1 LVQEINPKNTSRE
14 IGSKIND
21 FFGIHPNGQVILLS
35 KIRHLK
41 SLGGFDYGRE
51 FELLEKIGKTYSKK
65 GKKVN
70 TIRAG
75 ALLEENKSYINNL
88 IREIRS
94 GKKISYSDGDQF
106 RYFISLQDL
115 IRSIEKIIKTNVS
128 GEIFNIT
135 LNKVREGEII
145 SRLAEH
151 YEFSVEPLENF
162 KDKFSEKI
170 IEVETNKIIGFKPE
184 TTIGTYIKTTL
195 NKDFLPTK
203 KVKKKGKLKLKL
215 SLPKIQL
222 KSGVKTTFSIIKT
235 LIIALVFVGFLSA
248 LDLGLDNYY
257 LYKSLKSGDF
267 EKATLYANKLR
278 AVSMPTKVGEN
289 YQNTYNAI
297 YYALSALNL
306 TNRDLESKGT
316 LDKET
321 ISSVMGI
328 STKAIDYAQEI
339 DSLYFLT
346 PLERDL
352 FNSKRELIDGL
363 QEKTKY
369 LELLSLYP
377 DTKTEQTALV
387 LIQNSNEL
395 RPSGGFI
402 GSYAIV
408 KTKNLKITDYIFDD
422 IYNIDGTLEEK
433 YKNILLEMPK
443 EYMNFIKTDYLY
455 TRDAN
460 LILEA
465 SQRDEIVTAYF
476 EKALDLKLDYVVYVN
491 LNSLKKLL
499 EITGP
504 IKLATY
510 NEEVTAENFDTLA
523 QTYSEKNYYEGSTQK
538 KNFITL
544 LGSKV
549 LEKLS
554 TKDKMSLNLVLNLLQ
569 ILESKDIVINAKNLD
584 YQRVIQNL
592 ELDGNVVNRD
602 KTKDYLYILESNL
615 GENKVNKKTEKKVEL
630 NVNYD
635 QRRGIKSNDLFI
647 TISNFSNNYNWP
659 YGDYQGYLNIGIP
672 ESSFVTGAKVKQID
686 TSKEIDIT
694 RNIFVKKVNNVNVV
708 YIPFT
713 VRPLEEIFVTLS
725 YEVKD
730 PVFLESPYRLKVQ
743 KQPGAKDYSFKILL
757 NIPDK
762 KVFEKDYIINKDFII
777 EEE

>member
-1 LVQEINPKNTSRE
+1 
-14 IGSKIND
+14 
-21 FFGIHPNGQVILLS
+21 
-35 KIRHLK
+35 
-41 SLGGFDYGRE
+41 
-51 FELLEKIGKTYSKK
+51 
-65 GKKVN
+65 
-70 TIRAG
+70 
-75 ALLEENKSYINNL
+75 
-88 IREIRS
+88 
-94 GKKISYSDGDQF
+94 
-106 RYFISLQDL
+106 
-115 IRSIEKIIKTNVS
+115 
-128 GEIFNIT
+128 
-135 LNKVREGEII
+135 
-145 SRLAEH
+145 
-151 YEFSVEPLENF
+151 
-162 KDKFSEKI
+162 
-170 IEVETNKIIGFKPE
+170 
-184 TTIGTYIKTTL
+184 
-195 NKDFLPTK
+195 
-203 KVKKKGKLKLKL
+203 
-215 SLPKIQL
+215 
-222 KSGVKTTFSIIKT
+222 
-235 LIIALVFVGFLSA
+235 
-248 LDLGLDNYY
+248 
-257 LYKSLKSGDF
+257 
-267 EKATLYANKLR
+267 
-278 AVSMPTKVGEN
+278 
-289 YQNTYNAI
+289 
-297 YYALSALNL
+297 
-306 TNRDLESKGT
+306 
-316 LDKET
+316 
-321 ISSVMGI
+321 MGI